1 MSDQKYMVL
10 AGATGVGKSDL
21 AVEIARRL
29 RTEVIGADAFQIYQG
44 LDVLTGK
51 PTSSQLR
58 TVKHH
63 LVSHLPLTETFD
75 AHRYAALARQI
86 IIRLNQSGLVPL
98 VVGGTGFYLHALDR
112 SLPSLPPASQSLR
125 AELELRSA
133 PDLLD
138 ELAFRDPVA
147 FGRIDRQNR
156 RRVIRALEVC
166 IVSGRPFSS
175 FDTDSLP
182 DPAIPR
188 IFLERPRATLNE
200 QINRRVAQ
208 MFAHGVVKEVAGV
221 KAIGKTASKAIG
233 FSLIRSFL
241 AGQIDENT
249 CRELICQQTRQYAKR
264 QMTWFRRQPYEFV
277 AAESSVDY
285 MIATFRDRF
294 SEFASY

>member
-1 MSDQKYMVL
+1 MRDLKYMVL

-21 AVEIARRL
+21 AFEIARRL

-51 PTSSQLR
+51 PTSSQLQ

-75 AHRYAALARQI
+75 AHRYAALARQTI
-86 IIRLNQSGLVPL
+86 LTLNQSGLVPL

-277 AAESSVDY
+277 AAESSVDRL
-285 MIATFRDRF
+285 IETFRRRF
-294 SEFASY
+294 S

>member
-1 MSDQKYMVL
+1 MPDQKYMVL

-51 PTSSQLR
+51 PTSSQLQ

-75 AHRYAALARQI
+75 AHRYAALARQTI
-86 IIRLNQSGLVPL
+86 LTLNQSGLVPL

-241 AGQIDENT
+241 AGQIDETT

-277 AAESSVDY
+277 AAESSVDRL
-285 MIATFRDRF
+285 IETFRRRF
-294 SEFASY
+294 S

>member
-1 MSDQKYMVL
+1 MVL

-21 AVEIARRL
+21 AFEIARRL

-51 PTSSQLR
+51 PTSSQLQ

-75 AHRYAALARQI
+75 AHRYAALARQTI
-86 IIRLNQSGLVPL
+86 LTLNQSGLVPL

-249 CRELICQQTRQYAKR
+249 CRELICQQTRRYAKR

-285 MIATFRDRF
+285 TIATFHHRF

>member
-1 MSDQKYMVL
+1 MPDLKYMVL
-10 AGATGVGKSDL
+10 AGATSVGKSDL
-21 AVEIARRL
+21 AFEIARRL

-51 PTSSQLR
+51 PTSSQLQ

-75 AHRYAALARQI
+75 AHRYAALARQTI
-86 IIRLNQSGLVPL
+86 LTLNQSGLVPL

-166 IVSGRPFSS
+166 ILSGRPFSG

-188 IFLERPRATLNE
+188 IFLERPRAVLNE

-208 MFAHGVVKEVAGV
+208 MFANGVVKEVAGV
-221 KAIGKTASKAIG
+221 KAIGKTALKAIG
-233 FSLIRSFL
+233 FSIIRLFL

-277 AAESSVDY
+277 AAESSVDRL
-285 MIATFRDRF
+285 IETFRRRF
-294 SEFASY
+294 S

>member
-1 MSDQKYMVL
+1 MPDLKYMVL
-10 AGATGVGKSDL
+10 AGATGVGKSEL
-21 AVEIARRL
+21 ACEIACRL

-44 LDVLTGK
+44 LDILTGK
-51 PTSSQLR
+51 PTSCQLQ
-58 TVKHH
+58 TVRHH

-75 AHRYAALARQI
+75 AYRYAALARQI
-86 IIRLNQSGLVPL
+86 IITLNQSGLVPL
-98 VVGGTGFYLHALDR
+98 VVGGTGFYLHAFDR
-112 SLPSLPPASQSLR
+112 SLPSLPPASQGLR
-125 AELELRSA
+125 TELELRSA

-138 ELAFRDPVA
+138 ELSFRDPVA

-182 DPAIPR
+182 DPAVPR
-188 IFLERPRATLNE
+188 IFLERSRATLNE
-200 QINRRVAQ
+200 QIERRIAQ
-208 MFAHGVVKEVAGV
+208 MFAHGVVEEVAGI
-221 KAIGKTASKAIG
+221 KAISKTASKAIG

-285 MIATFRDRF
+285 MIAIFRDRF
-294 SEFASY
+294 SEFASC

>member
-1 MSDQKYMVL
+1 MPDLKYMVL

-21 AVEIARRL
+21 AFEIARRL
-29 RTEVIGADAFQIYQG
+29 HTEIIGADAFQIYHG

-58 TVKHH
+58 IVKHH
-63 LVSHLPLTETFD
+63 LVSHLPLTETLD
-75 AHRYAALARQI
+75 AHQYAALAREI
-86 IIRLNQSGLVPL
+86 ILTLNQSGIVPL

-112 SLPSLPPASQSLR
+112 SLPSLPPASESLR
-125 AELELRSA
+125 AELELR
-133 PDLLD
+133 PTPVLLE
-138 ELAFRDPVA
+138 ELAFRDCVA

-166 IVSGRPFSS
+166 IISGRPFSS
-175 FDTDSLP
+175 FDAESLP

-188 IFLERPRATLNE
+188 VFLERPRATLIE
-200 QINRRVAQ
+200 RINRRVAQ
-208 MFAHGVVKEVAGV
+208 MFAYGVVQEVAGV
-221 KAIGKTASKAIG
+221 KAIGQTASKAIG

-241 AGQIDENT
+241 AGEIEGNT

-264 QMTWFRRQPYEFV
+264 QTTWFRRQPYEFV

-285 MIATFRDRF
+285 LIATFRRRF
-294 SEFASY
+294 PEFASY

>member
-1 MSDQKYMVL
+1 MRDLKYMVL

-21 AVEIARRL
+21 AFEIARRL

-63 LVSHLPLTETFD
+63 LVSHLPLIETFD

-86 IIRLNQSGLVPL
+86 IITLNQSGLVPL
-98 VVGGTGFYLHALDR
+98 VVGGTGFYLHALDQ
-112 SLPSLPPASQSLR
+112 SLPSLPPANQSLR
-125 AELELRSA
+125 AELDLRSP

-166 IVSGRPFSS
+166 ILSGRPFSS
-175 FDTDSLP
+175 FDTGSLP

-188 IFLERPRATLNE
+188 IFLERPRAVLND

-221 KAIGKTASKAIG
+221 KAIGKTALKAIG
-233 FSLIRSFL
+233 FSIIRLFL

-277 AAESSVDY
+277 AAESSVDRL
-285 MIATFRDRF
+285 IETFRRRF
-294 SEFASY
+294 S